1 MKTKLSL
8 IAILFFMVFT
18 NHVEAQF
25 LKKLKKKVEDRVE
38 QTVIDKTANKAAE
51 KASKSMDKVFDP
63 NLGGGKQGKKIIP
76 ENLPESF
83 SFKYKYQMTMTTSE
97 GEMNMDYYLKPGA
110 SYLGISMSVGPKM
123 FMVMD
128 GEKNINYMFLDSKDT
143 KICTATSLETEGE
156 IDDELNELNDY
167 NITTL
172 PNKPFLGFDCPG
184 IQMENDDYVFI
195 MYYTSE
201 AEVSF
206 NDVFKTDPD
215 RIPVALRSHFKDNEN
230 SLMMFM
236 DMKDKKN
243 KRKKNTSGTM
253 ECTLLE
259 KTDFELN
266 TTGYTLM

>member
-8 IAILFFMVFT
+8 VAALIFMLFTT
-18 NHVEAQF
+18 NSEAQF

-83 SFKYKYQMTMTTSE
+83 RFEYKYQMTMTTSE
-97 GEMNMDYYLKPGA
+97 GDMKMTYFLKPGET
-110 SYLGISMSVGPKM
+110 YLGITMDVGPKM
-123 FMVMD
+123 FMVID
-128 GEKNINYMFLDSKDT
+128 GEQNINYMFLDSKDT
-143 KICTATSLETEGE
+143 KICTATSLDISEE
-156 IDDELNELNDY
+156 IDDEINDLSDY
-167 NITTL
+167 TITNL
-172 PNKPFLGFDCPG
+172 PNKTYLGFDCPG
-184 IQMENDDYVFI
+184 IQMENEDYVFI
-195 MYYTSE
+195 MYYTTE

-215 RIPVALRSHFKDNEN
+215 RIPVALRSHFKDNQN
-230 SLMMFM
+230 SLMMYM

-243 KRKKNTSGTM
+243 KGKKNTSGTM

-259 KTDFELN
+259 TIDYQLSTE
-266 TTGYTLM
+266 GYLLM